1 MLVPDSSTPSLV
13 FSSLSSLP
21 SMTGEEIHY
30 AWLNDAQNFWPVPTE
45 KRGITVKDISACI
58 NREIQVDKG
67 LDMAVKMGHEV
78 MLQTGDHGF
87 VVIPVAYERELRA
100 RLNLGYE

>member
-1 MLVPDSSTPSLV
+1 M
-13 FSSLSSLP
+13 
-21 SMTGEEIHY
+21 
-30 AWLNDAQNFWPVPTE
+30 
-45 KRGITVKDISACI
+45 
-58 NREIQVDKG
+58 DKG